1 MTMKSNRN
9 RVEGGL
15 AQGEISRRRFAAG
28 ALAALAGAAFGTQ
41 AWAQAGSKP
50 VRIVTGFPP
59 GGSTDIVARVLAD
72 RMRGQYA
79 PNILVE
85 NKPGAGGRIAVEF
98 VKAGDADGS
107 LMLLSPA
114 GMFTI
119 YPHVYKKLEYDA
131 LADFTPVST
140 LVGYSFAITVGPSMS
155 AQVRTLA
162 DLVQWYKANPK
173 AAAYGTP
180 GAGSAPHFIGTML
193 SRLTGFELNHVPY
206 KGMAPVMQD
215 LLAGQI
221 PVGMLTVG
229 DAVQHSKDTKLRVL
243 ATTGPARSPFL
254 PNIPTAAESG
264 FKDIVADEWF
274 GMFVPSRTPP
284 QTVERLS
291 ASIREALK
299 SAPVQQ
305 RFAEFGLETLGT
317 TSTQFRQMVR
327 SEYDMWG
334 PVVKASGFSAVD

>member
-1 MTMKSNRN
+1 MKSNRN
-9 RVEGGL
+9 RVEGKHL
-15 AQGEISRRRFAAG
+15 PGEFSRRRFVAS
-28 ALAALAGAAFGTQ
+28 ALAALAGAASGAN
-41 AWAQAGSKP
+41 AWAQTGGKP
-50 VRIVTGFPP
+50 ARIITGFPP

-79 PNILVE
+79 PNIIVE

-119 YPHVYKKLEYDA
+119 YPHVYRKLEYDA

-140 LVGYSFAITVGPSMS
+140 LVGYSFAITVGPSVP

-162 DLVQWYKANPK
+162 DLMQWYKANPK
-173 AAAYGTP
+173 SAAYGTP
-180 GAGSAPHFIGTML
+180 GAGSAPHFIGTIVA
-193 SRLTGFELNHVPY
+193 RLAGVELNHVPY

-215 LLAGQI
+215 LMAGQI

-229 DAVQHSKDTKLRVL
+229 DAVGHAKDTKLRVL

-264 FKDIVADEWF
+264 FKDLVADEWF
-274 GMFVPSRTPP
+274 GMFVPSKTPP

-291 ASIREALK
+291 SSIREALK

-317 TSTQFRQMVR
+317 TPAQFRQMVR
-327 SEYDMWG
+327 SEHAMWA
-334 PVVKASGFSAVD
+334 PIVKASGFTAVD